1 MNTNISEMKK
11 FFITDKAHHQ
21 YRQPAVDPYALA
33 REFHEKNTPAL
44 ERAEKRLLFVLEN
57 EKPVVFPEE
66 RIAFMRT
73 VPVLPE
79 LYTPEEITELKKEH
93 WLHEQ
98 GEVCNINVD
107 YTMLLRCGFDAKRQE
122 LKALAEKRA
131 AAGETD
137 KVEYLLCQE
146 RLLAAVQK
154 LADGYR
160 AKAVEVGNKVVAETL
175 AKVPAKA
182 PETFLEA
189 LQMFR
194 IIHYTMWCGHN
205 YHNTVGRFDQYMYPY
220 FKRDL
225 DNGTYTEET
234 IFDLLEEFFLTFN
247 RDSDLYTGMQQG
259 DNGQSMVL
267 GGLAPDGT
275 DMYNLLSE
283 QCLKASLEL
292 KLIDPKINLRVN
304 RNTPLSTYVLG
315 SELTKQGLG
324 FPQYSNDDV
333 VIPGLIDLGYDKE
346 DAYNYVVA
354 ACWEFIIPGKALD
367 IPNIEALSFA
377 KAVSD
382 ATVNDLIGCESYEQF
397 KGFVKKHMT
406 EQIDAIEQKVKN
418 IYVFPA
424 PFVSLM
430 TEGCVEKAEDISL
443 GSAKYNNYGIHGTGV
458 ATGADSLEA
467 IDRYV
472 FGDKSVTAEHLVECV
487 KNNFADDEA
496 LLTKLRFHTPKM
508 GNNEDCVDQRA
519 VWLLDTFADILE
531 GRRNEFGGIFR
542 AGTGS
547 AMYYVWHSNE
557 MPATADGR
565 RQGENLGANYSPSL
579 FIRANGPVSILQSF
593 AKPNLRRVI
602 NGGPLTIELH
612 DTVFRN
618 DEAVGKVAVLV
629 KSFMDLGGHQLQLN
643 AVNRDTLVDA
653 QKHPENYKNL
663 IVRVWGWSGYFVELD
678 KVYQDHI
685 MERMELALN

>member
-1 MNTNISEMKK
+1 MNESVLKLKN
-11 FFITDKAHHQ
+11 FFIRDKAHHP
-21 YRQPAVDPYALA
+21 YRQPATDPYLLA
-33 REFHEKNTPAL
+33 KEFAKNNTPAL
-44 ERAEKRLLFVLEN
+44 ERAEKRLLYVLEK

-79 LYTPEEITELKKEH
+79 LYTKEEIAGLKKTH

-107 YTMLLRCGFDAKRQE
+107 YSMLLLCGFDRKREE
-122 LKALAEKRA
+122 LKKLASERQ
-131 AAGETD
+131 AAGEGE
-137 KVEYLLCQE
+137 KAEYLLCQE
-146 RLLAAVQK
+146 RLLAAVQD
-154 LADGYR
+154 LADRYR
-160 AKAVEVGNKVVAETL
+160 EEALRIGNETVARTL
-175 AKVPAKA
+175 SKVPANA
-182 PETFLEA
+182 PESFLEA

-205 YHNTVGRFDQYMYPY
+205 YHNTVGRFDRYMLP
-220 FKRDL
+220 FFRHDL
-225 DNGTYTEET
+225 DAGIYTEASAL
-234 IFDLLEEFFLTFN
+234 DLLEEFFLTFN

-267 GGLAPDGT
+267 GGLDPDGT
-275 DMYNLLSE
+275 DTYNTLSE
-283 QCLKASLEL
+283 LCLKASLEL

-304 RNTPLSTYVLG
+304 KNTPLSTYILG
-315 SELTKQGLG
+315 SQLTKQGLG

-333 VIPGLIDLGYDKE
+333 VIPGLMDLGYARE

-354 ACWEFIIPGKALD
+354 ACWEFIIPGKAMD
-367 IPNIEALSFA
+367 IPNIEAVSFA

-382 ATVNDLIGCESYEQF
+382 ATLNDLVSCKDYAAF
-397 KGFVKKHMT
+397 TDAVKKNISS
-406 EQIDAIEQKVKN
+406 QIDEIEKKVRN
-418 IYVFPA
+418 LFIFPA
-424 PFVSLM
+424 PFLSLM
-430 TEGCVEKAEDISL
+430 TEGCVENASDISL
-443 GSAKYNNYGIHGTGV
+443 GARYNNYGIHGTGI
-458 ATGADSLEA
+458 ATAADSLEA

-472 FGDKSVTAEHLVECV
+472 FTEKSLSAEHLVSCIRD
-487 KNNFADDEA
+487 NFASDEA
-496 LLTKLRFHTPKM
+496 LLTKLRYHTPKM
-508 GNNEDCVDQRA
+508 GNNEPCVDERA
-519 VWLLDTFADILE
+519 VWILDTFADALK
-531 GRRNEFGGIFR
+531 GRRNERGGIFR
-542 AGTGS
+542 GGTGS
-547 AMYYVWHSNE
+547 AMYYIWHASDL
-557 MPATADGR
+557 PATADGR
-565 RQGENLGANYSPSL
+565 RSEENLGANYSPSL

-593 AKPNLRRVI
+593 AKPHLRRVI

-678 KVYQDHI
+678 KEYQDHI
-685 MERMELALN
+685 MERMELIV

>member
-1 MNTNISEMKK
+1 MKESILQLK
-11 FFITDKAHHQ
+11 NFFIRDKAHHS
-21 YRQPAVDPYALA
+21 YRQPAIDPYVLA
-33 REFHEKNTPAL
+33 REFQKNNTPAL
-44 ERAEKRLLFVLEN
+44 ERAEKRLLYVLEQ

-66 RIAFMRT
+66 RIAFLRT

-79 LYTPEEITELKKEH
+79 LYTPEEISELKKTH

-107 YTMLLRCGFDAKRQE
+107 YTMLLSCGFDYKREQ
-122 LKALAEKRA
+122 LKKLAQARQT
-131 AAGETD
+131 AGEEE
-137 KVEYLLCQE
+137 KAAYLLCQE
-146 RLLAAVQK
+146 RVLATVQN
-154 LADGYR
+154 LADRYR
-160 AKAVEVGNKVVAETL
+160 EEAERVGNEIVARTL
-175 AKVPAKA
+175 SRVPAKA
-182 PETFLEA
+182 PESFLEA

-205 YHNTVGRFDQYMYPY
+205 YHNTVGRFDRYMLPY
-220 FKRDL
+220 FKQDL
-225 DNGTYTEET
+225 KAGVYTEESAL
-234 IFDLLEEFFLTFN
+234 DLLEEFFLTFN

-267 GGLAPDGT
+267 GGLDPDGT
-275 DMYNLLSE
+275 DTYSLLSE
-283 QCLKASLEL
+283 LCLKASLEL

-315 SELTKQGLG
+315 SQLTKQGLG

-333 VIPGLIDLGYDKE
+333 VIPGLMDLGYSRE

-354 ACWEFIIPGKALD
+354 ACWEFIIPGKAMD
-367 IPNIEALSFA
+367 IPNIEAVSFA

-382 ATVNDLIGCESYEQF
+382 ATLNNLIECKNYSEFANY
-397 KGFVKKHMT
+397 VKKNIT
-406 EQIDAIEQKVKN
+406 SQVDEIEKKVKN
-418 IYVFPA
+418 LFIFPS
-424 PFVSLM
+424 PFLSLM
-430 TEGCVEKAEDISL
+430 TEGCVEKATDISI
-443 GSAKYNNYGIHGTGV
+443 GATYNNYGIHGTGV
-458 ATGADSLEA
+458 ATAADSLEA

-472 FGDKSVTAEHLVECV
+472 FQDKSLPAEHLVSCLRS
-487 KNNFADDEA
+487 NFSDDEA
-496 LLTKLRFHTPKM
+496 LLTKLRYHTPKM
-508 GNNEDCVDQRA
+508 GNNESCVDDRA
-519 VWLLDTFADILE
+519 VWLLDTFADVLK
-531 GRRNEFGGIFR
+531 GRYNERGGIFR
-542 AGTGS
+542 GGTGS
-547 AMYYVWHSNE
+547 AMYYIWHASDL
-557 MPATADGR
+557 PATADGR
-565 RQGENLGANYSPSL
+565 KAEENLGANYSPSL

-593 AKPNLRRVI
+593 AKPHLRRVI

-618 DEAVGKVAVLV
+618 EEAVGKVAVLV

-685 MERMELALN
+685 MERMELVV